1 MKLKYLLLIL
11 PILFWLG
18 CEETAEDCTTL
29 THTMTL
35 ASAALTEAILS
46 GNDATSECSEAKAA
60 YKAGL
65 DAGCDGYNQT
75 NYDGMGDDCGAKC
88 MSLLNTAS
96 DAIMAYASNMS
107 DANCEAASNAI
118 QAVIDGGCD
127 TIDEDPANGIGD
139 MEDSQGDLPCTP
151 ECTSDANCVALY
163 GDDYICDLY
172 FGYCV
177 LDMSDNN
184 ECFSDSDC
192 VNLHGPGYECDFWEN
207 AYGGTDSRCVL
218 YGCTDPE
225 ASNYNSDAEINDG
238 SCYHDVL
245 TDIDGNEYHA
255 VQIGDQLWMK
265 ENLKVTHYRNGDEI
279 PTGYSNEEWINLSTG
294 AYAVY
299 LDDES
304 NADTYGYL
312 YNWYAV
318 DDSRNIAPEGWHV
331 PTDDELSILYDF
343 VEGAS
348 GKALKEIGFEHWEDP
363 GEEYHQ
369 YYEGLDIYGFT
380 GLPGGSRSGS
390 SGGYGSMGLYGN
402 FWSATADSSYSAAAW
417 WWTLRANFSDFDRG
431 LSGVSYNNGGSIR
444 CVKD

>member
-1 MKLKYLLLIL
+1 MGYANLSSDGTVSNDIIYGSSNTVYLDENSSIEVTFSDIEGGWIGEGNIDAD
-11 PILFWLG
+11 PLFVSPDNGDFHLQSDSP
-18 CEETAEDCTTL
+18 C
-29 THTMTL
+29 
-35 ASAALTEAILS
+35 I
-46 GNDATSECSEAKAA
+46 
-60 YKAGL
+60 
-65 DAGCDGYNQT
+65 DAGD
-75 NYDGMGDDCGAKC
+75 
-88 MSLLNTAS
+88 
-96 DAIMAYASNMS
+96 
-107 DANCEAASNAI
+107 
-118 QAVIDGGCD
+118 
-127 TIDEDPANGIGD
+127 
-139 MEDSQGDLPCTP
+139 
-151 ECTSDANCVALY
+151 
-163 GDDYICDLY
+163 
-172 FGYCV
+172 
-177 LDMSDNN
+177 
-184 ECFSDSDC
+184 
-192 VNLHGPGYECDFWEN
+192 PGYTDPDGTIADMG
-207 AYGGTDSRCVL
+207 AYPT
-218 YGCTDPE
+218 YQGCTDPE
-225 ASNYNSDAEINDG
+225 AINYNSDANYDDG
-238 SCYHDVL
+238 SCYHDTVM
-245 TDIDGNEYHA
+245 DIDGNEYHA

-331 PTDDELSILYDF
+331 PTDDELSILASI
-343 VEGAS
+343 AS

-417 WWTLRANFSDFDRG
+417 WWTLRAYWSDFDRG